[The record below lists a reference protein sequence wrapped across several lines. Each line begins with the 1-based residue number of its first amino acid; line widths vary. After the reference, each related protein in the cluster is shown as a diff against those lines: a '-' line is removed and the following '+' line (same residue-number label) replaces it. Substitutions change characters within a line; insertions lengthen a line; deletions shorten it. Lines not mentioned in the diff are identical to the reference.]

1 MGEVRLCMKMTELVG
16 MGQRESTA
24 ARERT
29 ASGTSFPLGGNQ
41 SQVGKKKNYN
51 ICIYFSFSTTVY
63 IQCLFALVSDV

>member
-24 ARERT
+24 AMERT

-41 SQVGKKKNYN
+41 SQVGKKK
-51 ICIYFSFSTTVY
+51 IITFVF
-63 IQCLFALVSDV
+63 IFLFQPQFTFNAFLH